1 MRTRWIV
8 FPLTLLAVALFSF
21 RELSTQP
28 SFNGT
33 TAGCEGSGCHSLSA
47 SAVTARTSNLV
58 VTVSVS
64 GTTGKVAGELVD
76 GAGTVVAVNNGT
88 SSNPFTL
95 TAPGPGTYR
104 VNAGYLSPKRE
115 WDSTNVM
122 LASPASVAD
131 ETPQGFSLGQNY
143 PNPFNPSTTIP
154 FSLPAASEVTMKAF
168 DLTGHEVATLIDG
181 RMEAGQHAALF
192 NARELSSG
200 VYFIRL
206 QSGAQRSML
215 KVVLTK

>member
-1 MRTRWIV
+1 MRIRWITL
-8 FPLTLLAVALFSF
+8 PLVAAAVSLISF
-21 RELSTQP
+21 KELSTQP

-33 TAGCEGSGCHSLSA
+33 TAGCEGSGCHSLSG

-58 VTVSVS
+58 VTVSVT

-76 GAGTVVAVNNGT
+76 GTGTVVAVNNGT

-115 WDSTNVM
+115 WDSTNVTVGS
-122 LASPASVAD
+122 LASVTD
-131 ETPQGFSLGQNY
+131 ETPQEFMLGQNY

-154 FSLPAASEVTMKAF
+154 FSLPAASEVTMRAF

-181 RMEAGQHAALF
+181 RMEAGKHTALF
-192 NARELSSG
+192 NAGGLSSG

>member
-1 MRTRWIV
+1 MRIRWITL
-8 FPLTLLAVALFSF
+8 PLLATAVTLISF
-21 RELSTQP
+21 KEISTQP

-33 TAGCEGSGCHSLSA
+33 TAGCEGSGCHSLSGN
-47 SAVTARTSNLV
+47 AVTARTSNLV

-76 GAGTVVAVNNGT
+76 GTGTVVAVNNGT

-115 WDSTNVM
+115 WDSTNVT
-122 LASPASVAD
+122 LTSPASVAD
-131 ETPQGFSLGQNY
+131 DTPHEFLLEQNY

-154 FSLPAASEVTMKAF
+154 FSLPATSEVTMKAF

-181 RMEAGQHAALF
+181 RLEAGKHAVLF
-192 NARELSSG
+192 SARGLASG

-206 QSGAQRSML
+206 QSGVRRSML